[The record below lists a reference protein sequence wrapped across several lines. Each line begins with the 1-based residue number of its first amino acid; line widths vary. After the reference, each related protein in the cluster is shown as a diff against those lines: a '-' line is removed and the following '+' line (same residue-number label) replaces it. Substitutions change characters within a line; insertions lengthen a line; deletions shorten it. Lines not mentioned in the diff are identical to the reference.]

1 MRDRRSRKAHRSGDV
16 RGGQARGVEA
26 AGFVDQSSRVHRG
39 MVVVAT
45 DNNERKVPPVGFEP
59 TLYGF

>member
-1 MRDRRSRKAHRSGDV
+1 
-16 RGGQARGVEA
+16 
-26 AGFVDQSSRVHRG
+26 

>member
-1 MRDRRSRKAHRSGDV
+1 LNDV
-16 RGGQARGVEA
+16 AVAQVL
-26 AGFVDQSSRVHRG
+26 
-39 MVVVAT
+39 VVVAT